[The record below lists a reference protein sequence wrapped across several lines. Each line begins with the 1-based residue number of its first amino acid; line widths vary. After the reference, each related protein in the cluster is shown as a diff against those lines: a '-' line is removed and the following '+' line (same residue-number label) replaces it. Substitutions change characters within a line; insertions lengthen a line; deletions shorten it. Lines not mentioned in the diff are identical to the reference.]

1 MELKSY
7 QKKVIKD
14 LVRYLEL
21 MNETKNYAVAF
32 RQFWYEVS
40 VPSLGKYQ
48 DIMPGVPNLCFKVVA
63 KPLWPAMPSVLS
75 LMHFLL
81 QKQKPLSGS
90 SLLTLF

>member
-40 VPSLGKYQ
+40 VPSLGKLSGYYAR
-48 DIMPGVPNLCFKVVA
+48 CA
-63 KPLWPAMPSVLS
+63 KPLLQGANRWWQNLYGLQCHPSYL
-75 LMHFLL
+75 
-81 QKQKPLSGS
+81 
-90 SLLTLF
+90 